1 MSQDQEISPTP
12 YLWKTGVGS
21 LNGFLLIQTVLIHYL
36 GPLRLLNSDS
46 QLMRSGEHRN
56 PIVLFPGRRGRGS

>member
-1 MSQDQEISPTP
+1 MSQDQETSLTP

-21 LNGFLLIQTVLIHYL
+21 MNGFLLIQTVLIHYL

-46 QLMRSGEHRN
+46 QFMRSGEHRN
-56 PIVLFPGRRGRGS
+56 PIVWFPGRRGRGS